1 MHFQPERC
9 GLVPGIGRDK
19 SADVAILR
27 WRRAGLELFSYREK
41 HAIGGN
47 QRLPASFAF
56 FAQQKEEADLK
67 RILITGALVA
77 SALSMSTMAMAQ
89 GGVAGGAVGGAI
101 VGGAVGGPVGAA
113 VGAAAGATAGGIADD
128 ARPRFHSYVV
138 ERRHPSYRYQSD
150 VRIGAEL
157 PDAGVTYY
165 EVPREYGATQYR
177 YTVVNDR
184 TVLVDPATHRI
195 VQVVD

>member
-1 MHFQPERC
+1 M
-9 GLVPGIGRDK
+9 
-19 SADVAILR
+19 A
-27 WRRAGLELFSYREK
+27 
-41 HAIGGN
+41 GN
-47 QRLPASFAF
+47 QRLPAQFAF
-56 FAQQKEEADLK
+56 FARQKEEANLN
-67 RILITGALVA
+67 RTLITGALVA

-101 VGGAVGGPVGAA
+101 VGGTVGGPVGAA
-113 VGAAAGATAGGIADD
+113 VGAAAGATAGTIADD

-150 VRIGAEL
+150 VRVGAEL
-157 PDAGVTYY
+157 PNSGVTYY
-165 EVPREYGATQYR
+165 EVPREYGTTQYR

-184 TVLVDPATHRI
+184 TVLVDPGTHRI